1 MNVAGMHFFKL
12 RRGMLINSGSA
23 FIFLLV
29 IPATAAEEWPTIQE
43 RLLHITQTR
52 YTPLRELPV
61 LLKTGE
67 KRYVLGCMHTPQA
80 ELYQGNWGAFSGMFQ
95 CKLIDLK
102 DGADILQP
110 VDEWGSTVTRA
121 RFYHY
126 EVMGGCRKHQWYGH
140 RREFHVHGMKVVLD
154 IVDFVPG
161 STIQPFYDDYRFTLN
176 VAITNDKSANS
187 AWGGYAPEI
196 CRVDNEY
203 IDKYGKLQG
212 QVSIIRGAN
221 AF

>member
-1 MNVAGMHFFKL
+1 MNVEGMPFFKL
-12 RRGMLINSGSA
+12 RRGILINSGSA

-29 IPATAAEEWPTIQE
+29 IPAVAAEQWPTIQE
-43 RLLHITQTR
+43 RHLQIIQTR
-52 YTPLRELPV
+52 YTPLREEPI
-61 LLKTGE
+61 LLATGE

-110 VDEWGSTVTRA
+110 GDKWGSTVTRA

-126 EVMGGCRKHQWYGH
+126 EVMGGCRDHQWYGH
-140 RREFHVHGMKVVLD
+140 RREFHVRGMKVVLD
-154 IVDFVPG
+154 IADFVPG
-161 STIQPFYDDYRFTLN
+161 STIQTFYDDYRFTLDMQ
-176 VAITNDKSANS
+176 VTNDKSATS

-203 IDKYGKLQG
+203 IDKHGKLQG
-212 QVSIIRGAN
+212 KVSIIGGAN